1 MSLTEET
8 DQYAV
13 YIRKSYDELS
23 LIENKIK
30 TLDPSDVRQNYDN
43 YWDLINKKEIEIN
56 EEKEELEES
65 INNLEDGK
73 ELVDK
78 KSEIIQNIK
87 TIMNS
92 LRVGTLQG
100 ITRQTIKEYNI
111 VPEPND
117 EIAQNVL
124 DQPYDELED
133 INRNQ
138 NQNQNQN
145 QSAGLNKRRKT
156 NKRKTNKRKTN
167 KRKTN
172 KRKKKSKRYNKYK

>member
-1 MSLTEET
+1 MNLIEET

-13 YIRKSYDELS
+13 FIRKTYDK
-23 LIENKIK
+23 LILLENQIKI
-30 TLDPSDVRQNYDN
+30 LNPSDIRQNYDK
-43 YWDLINKKEIEIN
+43 YWDIINKKEIEIN

-87 TIMNS
+87 TIINS
-92 LRVGTLQG
+92 LRIGTLRG
-100 ITRQTIKEYNI
+100 NTRQTIKENNI
-111 VPEPND
+111 VADPND

-124 DQPYDELED
+124 DQPYNEQGDL
-133 INRNQ
+133 NN
-138 NQNQNQN
+138 NQN

-156 NKRKTNKRKTN
+156 NKRKTY
-167 KRKTN
+167 
-172 KRKKKSKRYNKYK
+172 KRKKKSKRSNKYK

>member
-1 MSLTEET
+1 MDLTEDT
-8 DQYAV
+8 DQYV
-13 YIRKSYDELS
+13 VDIRKSYDELR
-23 LIENKIK
+23 LIENQIK
-30 TLDPSDVRQNYDN
+30 TMDPSDVRQNYDK
-43 YWDLINKKEIEIN
+43 YWDIINKKEIEIN

-87 TIMNS
+87 TIVNS

-100 ITRQTIKEYNI
+100 ITRQTIKENNI

-124 DQPYDELED
+124 DQPYNELED
-133 INRNQ
+133 INR
-138 NQNQNQN
+138 N

-172 KRKKKSKRYNKYK
+172 KLKKKSKRYNKYK